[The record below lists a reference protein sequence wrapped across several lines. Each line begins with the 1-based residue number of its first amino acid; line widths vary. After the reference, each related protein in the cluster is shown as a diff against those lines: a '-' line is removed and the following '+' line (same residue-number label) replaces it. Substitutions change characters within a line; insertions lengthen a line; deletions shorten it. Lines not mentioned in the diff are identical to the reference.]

1 MMVLSD
7 KPSAILQM
15 PRGNLE
21 ALYPRSLVLP
31 HVMGLI
37 SKGEYGSAV
46 EVMRRQKV
54 DLNLLVDMNP
64 DRFLLPTGDGGVGK
78 GGGKG
83 DYYYDRVID
92 QVREIDR
99 INLFLSNLKDCDVT
113 EWKYKVPFWI
123 DRNCRSM
130 SEEEKKNDEEGE
142 EKGEEEEGEGETMTT
157 EEEEYGE

>member
-1 MMVLSD
+1 MGEGYEPRSAERGSALITVLSD

-31 HVMGLI
+31 HEMGLI

-46 EVMRRQKV
+46 EVTRRQKV

-64 DRFLLPTGDGGVGK
+64 YIFLLPAGDGDGGVGK

-83 DYYYDRVID
+83 GGSRYYDRVID
-92 QVREIDR
+92 QVREID
-99 INLFLSNLKDCDVT
+99 
-113 EWKYKVPFWI
+113 
-123 DRNCRSM
+123 
-130 SEEEKKNDEEGE
+130 
-142 EKGEEEEGEGETMTT
+142 
-157 EEEEYGE
+157 

>member
-1 MMVLSD
+1 MGLSRRSRIYLGKRLLCDAASSYDLCPPRGFLSYVTLGSRCTLRSVPISVLAAHAGCGYDDRHPANEDEDNALLLMGEGYEPRSAERGSALITVLSD

-54 DLNLLVDMNP
+54 DLNLL
-64 DRFLLPTGDGGVGK
+64 
-78 GGGKG
+78 
-83 DYYYDRVID
+83 
-92 QVREIDR
+92 
-99 INLFLSNLKDCDVT
+99 
-113 EWKYKVPFWI
+113 
-123 DRNCRSM
+123 
-130 SEEEKKNDEEGE
+130 
-142 EKGEEEEGEGETMTT
+142 
-157 EEEEYGE
+157 

>member
-1 MMVLSD
+1 MGKGYEPRLAKRGSALITVLSD
-7 KPSAILQM
+7 TPLAVLQM

-31 HVMGLI
+31 HVMSLI

-64 DRFLLPTGDGGVGK
+64 YRFLLPTGDGDGGVGK

-83 DYYYDRVID
+83 EGKASRLPLPPSPAGS
-92 QVREIDR
+92 R
-99 INLFLSNLKDCDVT
+99 NLSGFISTSRFKSTFCLLMTST
-113 EWKYKVPFWI
+113 AEPYSPFDI
-123 DRNCRSM
+123 RLI
-130 SEEEKKNDEEGE
+130 
-142 EKGEEEEGEGETMTT
+142 T
-157 EEEEYGE
+157 